1 MTIMKKEYSAPSCN
15 MVQLQPCEAIL
26 ATSNI
31 PVGGSTDHFD
41 SRKMQSPV
49 SDGDDW
55 EESGSYW
62 ED

>member
-1 MTIMKKEYSAPSCN
+1 MKKEYKAPSCET
-15 MVQLQPCEAIL
+15 VQLQLCETIL

-41 SRKMQSPV
+41 SRKMRGPV
-49 SDGDDW
+49 EDSDELDAG
-55 EESGSYW
+55 GSYW